1 MRNNLVLNIIRF
13 LGLIV
18 VQLYVFN
25 NMNIFGYINPL
36 PYVLFVIVFPFT
48 ANRSMY
54 LFMAFLTGLTLDM
67 FGDSGGVHAAA
78 CLFMAF
84 SRPVVTRFVYGVS
97 YEYNAVKLSK
107 GTFYE
112 RVLFVLILVFI
123 HHLVFFSLE
132 IFNISSI
139 LYILKKALL
148 TSVGTT
154 LFCVIFS
161 ILFSGRSE

>member
-1 MRNNLVLNIIRF
+1 MSNNIVLNILRF
-13 LGLIV
+13 LGLII

-36 PYVLFVIVFPFT
+36 PYVLFVIVFPFS
-48 ANRSMY
+48 ANRSLY
-54 LFMAFLTGLTLDM
+54 LFLAFLTGLTLDM
-67 FGDSGGVHAAA
+67 FGNSGGIHAAA
-78 CLFMAF
+78 CLFVAF

-112 RVLFVLILVFI
+112 RVLFILILVVI

-132 IFNISSI
+132 VFNIASI
-139 LYILKKALL
+139 LYILKKALI
-148 TSVGTT
+148 TSVGTA
-154 LFCVIFS
+154 LFCVLFS